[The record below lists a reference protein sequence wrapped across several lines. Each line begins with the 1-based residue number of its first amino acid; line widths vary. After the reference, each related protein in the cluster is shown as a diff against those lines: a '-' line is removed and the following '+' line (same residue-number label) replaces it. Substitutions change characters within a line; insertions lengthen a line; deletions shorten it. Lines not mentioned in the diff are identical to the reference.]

1 MVLEDKNK
9 LEMIFLDYLQVVI
22 GDSPRIWLD
31 DCAIV
36 QDLVTIYL
44 NRVKNM
50 QE

>member
-9 LEMIFLDYLQVVI
+9 LDGWKMIFRDYLQVVI

-36 QDLVTIYL
+36 HHLKSIVAI
-44 NRVKNM
+44 K
-50 QE
+50 

>member
-9 LEMIFLDYLQVVI
+9 LEIIFIDYLQVVI

-36 QDLVTIYL
+36 HNLKSIVAI
-44 NRVKNM
+44 
-50 QE
+50 E